1 MDLNTLSDTARELE
15 EAGPAAHGD
24 PLGTPAADE
33 KVLWKGRPDLPVL
46 ARTAFH
52 TLSTGLYVMALS
64 AISLVLGNVET
75 AIVCAVLA
83 VVAYAI
89 LYAIAWLSA
98 RTTLYIITDER
109 LIMRIGMAL
118 EARIN
123 IPLKHVTSANLRMR
137 GKTHGDIAFK
147 LGGDRLLGYALL
159 WPHARPWRFARPE
172 PMLRAIPEAEK
183 VAAILAEACAAQ
195 APEGEG
201 LIPDGLIGVNDAGP
215 AGADTKGGRGAKTPP
230 VRSAV
235 DAGFGDGEM
244 KGAPA

>member
-1 MDLNTLSDTARELE
+1 MAVIPLSDTARELE

-33 KVLWKGRPDLPVL
+33 KVLWKGRPNLPVL

-52 TLSTGLYVMALS
+52 TRSVGLYVAALS
-64 AISLVLGNVET
+64 VISLALGNVDT

-83 VVAYAI
+83 VMAYAI
-89 LYAIAWLSA
+89 LYGIAWLSA
-98 RTTLYIITDER
+98 RTTLYILTDAR

-123 IPLKHVTSANLRMR
+123 IPLKHVSSANLRMR
-137 GKTHGDIAFK
+137 GKEHGDIALE

-159 WPHARPWRFARPE
+159 WPHARPFRYAQPE
-172 PMLRAIPEAEK
+172 PMLRAIPDAEK
-183 VAAILAEACAAQ
+183 VAEILAEACAAQ
-195 APEGEG
+195 VPAERELTQINAAAPLAARTRGTPAV
-201 LIPDGLIGVNDAGP
+201 PDRRTTG
-215 AGADTKGGRGAKTPP
+215 T
-230 VRSAV
+230 
-235 DAGFGDGEM
+235 GFANSDM

>member
-1 MDLNTLSDTARELE
+1 MAVIPLSDTARELE

-33 KVLWKGRPDLPVL
+33 KVLWKGRPNLPVL

-52 TLSTGLYVMALS
+52 TRSVGLYVAALS
-64 AISLVLGNVET
+64 VISLALGKVDT

-83 VVAYAI
+83 VMAYAI
-89 LYAIAWLSA
+89 LYGIAWLSA
-98 RTTLYIITDER
+98 RTTLYILTDAR

-123 IPLKHVTSANLRMR
+123 IPLKHVSSANLRMR
-137 GKTHGDIAFK
+137 GKEHGDIALQ

-159 WPHARPWRFARPE
+159 WPHARPFRYAQPE
-172 PMLRAIPEAEK
+172 PMLRAIPDAEK
-183 VAAILAEACAAQ
+183 VAEILAEACAAQ
-195 APEGEG
+195 VPIEQELTQINAAAPLAARTRGT
-201 LIPDGLIGVNDAGP
+201 P
-215 AGADTKGGRGAKTPP
+215 AVTGRRT
-230 VRSAV
+230 SET
-235 DAGFGDGEM
+235 GFANSDM

>member
-1 MDLNTLSDTARELE
+1 MAVIPLSDTARELE

-33 KVLWKGRPDLPVL
+33 KVLWKGRPNLPVL

-52 TLSTGLYVMALS
+52 TRSVGLYVAALS
-64 AISLVLGNVET
+64 VISLALGKVDT

-83 VVAYAI
+83 VMAYAI
-89 LYAIAWLSA
+89 LYGIAWLSA
-98 RTTLYIITDER
+98 RTTLYILTDAR

-123 IPLKHVTSANLRMR
+123 IPLKHVSSANLRMR
-137 GKTHGDIAFK
+137 GKEHGDIALQ

-159 WPHARPWRFARPE
+159 WPHARPFRYAQPE
-172 PMLRAIPEAEK
+172 PMLRAIPDAEK
-183 VAAILAEACAAQ
+183 VAEILAEACAAQ
-195 APEGEG
+195 VPIEQELTQINAAAPLAARTRGT
-201 LIPDGLIGVNDAGP
+201 P
-215 AGADTKGGRGAKTPP
+215 AVTGRRTTET
-230 VRSAV
+230 
-235 DAGFGDGEM
+235 GFANSDM